1 MLGVPTPTID
11 AIIEIASTIGQTDY
25 WEIGRTVE
33 RLDIDSLS
41 LRDLR
46 LMAIGE
52 SQNGVSAKA
61 PLDGGEKDKGR

>member
-61 PLDGGEKDKGR
+61 PPAGGEKDKGR